1 MNRTRLPLILLMA
14 GGLLAPSTAFSQT
27 TEAPG
32 ELTVATAEMPTTTPT
47 VAAEPWPAATSVA
60 QRLQP
65 SAASATLLAPMEARL
80 PLHRDAPQQIEVDV
94 DDDGDDAGVPLMVAG
109 GILFVAGAIAG
120 GDAGTI
126 LMLGGAAAGAYG
138 AFVYFGGD

>member
-1 MNRTRLPLILLMA
+1 MNRVRLPFVLLVA
-14 GGLLAPSTAFSQT
+14 GGLLAPSMASGQT
-27 TEAPG
+27 LDAPQSPA
-32 ELTVATAEMPTTTPT
+32 VAAQPTTGTAT
-47 VAAEPWPAATSVA
+47 TAAE
-60 QRLQP
+60 QLRP
-65 SAASATLLAPMEARL
+65 SASSAALLAPVQVGVPFEDVTPR
-80 PLHRDAPQQIEVDV
+80 QEVEI
-94 DDDGDDAGVPLMVAG
+94 DDGDDAGIPYMVAG

>member
-1 MNRTRLPLILLMA
+1 MTRMNRPRLPFILLVA
-14 GGLLAPSTAFSQT
+14 GGLLAPSAVSGQTADT
-27 TEAPG
+27 IEPA
-32 ELTVATAEMPTTTPT
+32 T
-47 VAAEPWPAATSVA
+47 VAAAPETASEAPTAAE
-60 QRLQP
+60 QLRP
-65 SAASATLLAPMEARL
+65 FAAGAALLPPVQARV
-80 PLHRDAPQQIEVDV
+80 PFEDVRSRQEIEI
-94 DDDGDDAGVPLMVAG
+94 DDGDDRGVPFMIAG